1 MIGIYKI
8 TSPIGSVYVGQSINI
23 ERRFRIYKNGTCK
36 NQRLLNGSFE
46 KYGAKNHSFDIITE
60 CLEIELNELERY
72 YQEIYNVLGSKG
84 LNCVYTKANKRRVVL
99 SDDTIIKKRN
109 SALGKVT
116 SIETKLKLSIV
127 RIGKKHSEEAKNKMK
142 LAKLNMSLETKEKL
156 IKHYKERKN
165 KSCKIVLD
173 TQTGIFYESAK
184 EASLYSIY
192 KYDII
197 TNYLNGKRKNKTN
210 LIYV

>member
-36 NQRLLNGSFE
+36 SQRLLNGSFE

-116 SIETKLKLSIV
+116 SIETKLKLSIA
-127 RIGKKHSEEAKNKMK
+127 RIGKKHSEETKNKMK